1 MLRGR
6 VAGGYRTIRNKL
18 IAHNELR
25 KDGQFHDVKD
35 ERLKYGDERA
45 LLKTLREL
53 VTDLALI
60 VQNTDVE
67 SAWNTS
73 GQWDDE
79 IASTFWALD
88 SGNKHVT
95 ENQAEQP

>member
-67 SAWNTS
+67 LAWNTS
-73 GQWDDE
+73 AQ
-79 IASTFWALD
+79 
-88 SGNKHVT
+88 
-95 ENQAEQP
+95 